1 MLSRGGRGTHRHGG
15 IVRGVLQLR
24 VISIEA
30 KTVLGRLRTPVAKE
44 RGKGHGLRM
53 SLRAGSHLD
62 EPLLVTE
69 DD

>member
-1 MLSRGGRGTHRHGG
+1 M
-15 IVRGVLQLR
+15 LQLR